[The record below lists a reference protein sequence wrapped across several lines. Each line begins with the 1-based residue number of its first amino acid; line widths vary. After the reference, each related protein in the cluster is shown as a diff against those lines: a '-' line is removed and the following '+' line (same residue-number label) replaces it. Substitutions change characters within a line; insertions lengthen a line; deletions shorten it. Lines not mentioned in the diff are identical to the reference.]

1 MQRNDILDDQ
11 KTIFKNLLEETV
23 REYASIPGKE
33 TGKIVIGANE
43 TAFTFRNS
51 GRGILSGKVARGVLP
66 TEDGALP
73 EGPISPQYDLEQY
86 LTADVF
92 ELHSFHDQETS
103 VLIYEKGE
111 RKSFHVYPDESTPE
125 GILVHIEWTSKLES
139 EQVLTAQDVFSA
151 LLKMFPLKSSR
162 ARLRWEPEVW
172 FNAKRIQY

>member
-1 MQRNDILDDQ
+1 MQRNDIFGDQ

-23 REYASIPGKE
+23 REYAGIPGKE

-66 TEDGALP
+66 VEDSTPP
-73 EGPISPQYDLEQY
+73 EEPISPQYDLEQY
-86 LTADVF
+86 LSADVF
-92 ELHSFHDQETS
+92 ELHSFHDHETS
-103 VLIYEKGE
+103 VLVYEKGE
-111 RKSFHVYPDESTPE
+111 RKSFNVYPDTSTPE
-125 GILVHIEWTSKLES
+125 GILVHIEWTSRLEP
-139 EQVLTAQDVFSA
+139 EQILTVQDVFSA

-172 FNAKRIQY
+172 FNATRIQY

>member
-23 REYASIPGKE
+23 REYAGIPGKE

-43 TAFTFRNS
+43 TTFTFRNS

-66 TEDGALP
+66 AEDGTP
-73 EGPISPQYDLEQY
+73 PDGPISPQYDLEQY
-86 LTADVF
+86 LSADIF
-92 ELHSFHDQETS
+92 ELHSFHDHETS

-111 RKSFHVYPDESTPE
+111 RKSFNVYPDTSTPE
-125 GILVHIEWTSKLES
+125 GILVHIEWTSRLEP
-139 EQVLTAQDVFSA
+139 EQILTVQDVFSA

-162 ARLRWEPEVW
+162 AWLRWEPEVW
-172 FNAKRIQY
+172 FNATRIQY

>member
-23 REYASIPGKE
+23 REYAGIPGKE

-43 TAFTFRNS
+43 TTFTFRNS

-66 TEDGALP
+66 AEDGTP
-73 EGPISPQYDLEQY
+73 PDGPISPQYDLEQY
-86 LTADVF
+86 LSADIF
-92 ELHSFHDQETS
+92 ELHSFHDHETS

-111 RKSFHVYPDESTPE
+111 RKSFNVYPDTSTPE
-125 GILVHIEWTSKLES
+125 GILVHIEWTSRLEP
-139 EQVLTAQDVFSA
+139 EQILTVQDVFSA
-151 LLKMFPLKSSR
+151 LLKMFPLKSGR

-172 FNAKRIQY
+172 FNATRIQY